1 MTEDVLQN
9 CRKVDELLRRV
20 INRLCSVLFQQR
32 LHREPERERES
43 NREAIY
49 SKFSY
54 LDMLHNISD
63 LESSSSSEKQNHAV
77 MKFHTSLTVW
87 FASYR
92 QTQTLA
98 SVQALLKAAIL
109 ADVKIGVFGSGA
121 IADCWG
127 QSQLSCVLD
136 NALLMPYSRYPLL
149 PSQLESLCPCQQL
162 YATCRRGDL
171 CPRLG
176 SIPSS
181 APVVVFLKATV

>member
-136 NALLMPYSRYPLL
+136 NALLMPYSRYHSCHHNWSPCAPANSSMLLVGVETFVLAWVPFHPL
-149 PSQLESLCPCQQL
+149 
-162 YATCRRGDL
+162 
-171 CPRLG
+171 RLLL
-176 SIPSS
+176 
-181 APVVVFLKATV
+181 FF

>member
-136 NALLMPYSRYPLL
+136 NALLMPYSHYHSCHHNWSPCAPANSSMLLVGVETFVLAWVPFHPL
-149 PSQLESLCPCQQL
+149 
-162 YATCRRGDL
+162 
-171 CPRLG
+171 RLLL
-176 SIPSS
+176 
-181 APVVVFLKATV
+181 FF

>member
-1 MTEDVLQN
+1 MCSKIAAKLMNSSEESSIGSAVYFSNNVFTEN
-9 CRKVDELLRRV
+9 LR
-20 INRLCSVLFQQR
+20 
-32 LHREPERERES
+32 EERES

-136 NALLMPYSRYPLL
+136 NALLMPYSRYHSCHHNWSPCAPANSSMLLVGVETFVLAWVPFHPL
-149 PSQLESLCPCQQL
+149 
-162 YATCRRGDL
+162 
-171 CPRLG
+171 RLLL
-176 SIPSS
+176 
-181 APVVVFLKATV
+181 VFLKATV